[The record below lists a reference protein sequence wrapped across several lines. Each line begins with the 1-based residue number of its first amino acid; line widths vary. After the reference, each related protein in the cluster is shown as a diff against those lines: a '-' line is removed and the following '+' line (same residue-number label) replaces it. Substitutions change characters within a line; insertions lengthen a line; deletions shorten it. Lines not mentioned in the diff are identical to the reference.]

1 MSDFKAAL
9 EALGLFVY
17 PKSIDKAEG
26 TVCAI
31 VRDGKEKLLAVS
43 GAKENDFTGTK
54 KDGVKLC
61 PLTNDNAGA
70 MMALFPY
77 TKPQSHRGHPFTF
90 GLGDRLGLATPGHVR
105 AIASMSNQ

>member
-54 KDGVKLC
+54 KDIQ
-61 PLTNDNAGA
+61 P
-70 MMALFPY
+70 
-77 TKPQSHRGHPFTF
+77 
-90 GLGDRLGLATPGHVR
+90 
-105 AIASMSNQ
+105 